1 MTLALPGLVQ
11 ISLMPTPASALVS
24 GETSA
29 TAQGALDI
37 PQQMPGSTQALPS
50 LVPAGVTA
58 AQEPKTTRASKRD
71 LKPAKGASGPDAA
84 PRGQSTRGDD
94 RLASPGTARAEALDA
109 AAASVPAVDDMWPL
123 NGAQV
128 GSVTPTLVGHG
139 TGSDSGLRYA
149 FSICEIPEDDGM
161 SLPDWLGGCG
171 TNPAEPTRPITSGQL
186 PAGVNS
192 WKVPAGNLKWGR
204 SYSWKVTVSDTTG
217 SSSTSQERLIVI
229 GARQPSIGAQLANRE
244 AAGQEFQALSGNY
257 TTTVADAS
265 VATVGPALSLVR
277 SYNSLDA
284 RRDGLFGA
292 GWSTRFDMKIEPE
305 SSGALMATYPDG
317 RRLRFAPKGDG
328 TFQAPPGT
336 YATLG
341 VVPGG
346 GWKLMDKSSTVYH
359 FNAAGRLTKIVD
371 ARGRSQNLTYGADGK
386 LAKATGVGGR
396 SLTFTWN
403 GAHVATVSTDPVNGA
418 ALTWTYTYDG
428 DKLTT
433 VCSPGTAPNCTTY
446 GYTTGSLYRGIVED
460 DEPVGY
466 WRLGEPVMQPTP
478 TPTATPDPC
487 QISPRL
493 CQPQPT
499 TAADSL
505 GWGAEAAAYTGVS
518 LAQPGAL
525 TGSTD
530 TAGGFNG
537 ASQMRLPDKAIAR
550 LNNQLS
556 LELWF
561 KTGTSGVLAYAAPSQ
576 PLAIPA
582 GAALAGRGGRWGN
595 PLLYVGTD
603 GKLRGQ
609 FRVLAADGSETI
621 SPITTSAAVTDNNWH
636 HALLSGA
643 GNAQTLYVDGVAV
656 GTLSGAI
663 DHNWLAYATIGDGVT
678 SSDFPATKPEDPA
691 TYYTPWGFTGQIDE
705 VALYDRPLAATEVSD
720 HYGARLAAPHLLKK
734 ITLPSGRVWADNTYD
749 DARDRLLTHTDQHGG
764 TWKLSEPT
772 PIDTTNGKS
781 TVTITD
787 PKGETTR
794 SEHDAWRGYRTI
806 SHTDQLGQKITYVY
820 DTAGYLHQITDP
832 NEVVTDLSFDK
843 RGNLLSEHQCKRTT
857 SPLPVPD
864 EDPFFSCLRL
874 GDTAMIKGQ
883 RWYEYH
889 VNKDNDFDPRN
900 DRLVAVRDG
909 RSSSGTDNTYATR
922 FEYNS
927 YGEQTKQTTPATL
940 DFPNGRSTTVTYTD
954 GTEPAVGGGNAPAGL
969 VKRSTDAKGNDTT
982 FTYSTAGDLAEQT
995 APSGLISA
1003 FEHDV
1008 MGRTTVQIQISDA
1021 EPSGV
1026 KETFTYD
1033 AAGRLATQTAPGV
1046 KNEISGVTH
1055 TAKTTY
1061 TYDPDGNL
1069 LTENVTD
1076 LTGGDPA
1083 RTTTSTYD
1091 AYGHQETSTDPEG
1104 GLIRTTWDKLGLP
1117 VTVTDQLGSVF
1128 GYTYTKRG
1136 ELEKRTLKNWIDS
1149 PVTPK
1154 PAKDITLESFSYDP
1168 GGRLAAQADAMGRK
1182 ASYTYYA
1189 DDRLAE
1195 AIGVDVKLNG
1205 SSLPKNVVL
1214 ATNTYDAAGNLIKKV
1229 TGNGITTTGYVY
1241 DAANRLTSTILDP
1254 ANLARKTA
1262 YVYDANGLITKET
1275 LTGAGSSREEIVENS
1290 YNAIGAVIRQKVE
1303 NGSQDLITTWQVDDR
1318 GLITA
1323 MTDPRGNEDGATAAD
1338 FTTTRRYDQL
1348 GRLIETTVP
1357 AVQVERAGVQ
1367 AVTARPTMR
1376 AGYNTYGNQT
1386 HIVDAEGRTSTTS
1399 YDKSGRVASRT
1410 TPAYTPPG
1418 SGITV
1423 TPQTA
1428 FAYDNAGRLIRI
1440 TNARGHA
1447 TTFEHDALGNQVR
1460 VTNPPAGPGQTA
1472 GQWVSEYDLV
1482 GEELAVIDPT
1492 GARTQATYDDL
1503 GRQITHTEVE
1513 RKPANA
1519 AYITTMTY
1527 NDAGD
1532 LTKRTLPGDRTTSYE
1547 VNAAGEVTTVTDPMN
1562 DITAYTYDIAG
1573 RAAKYSNLTGNATL
1587 GEYDLAGRLTSVKRL
1602 DKNGTIAR
1610 TVGFSYDSAGN
1621 VIQYTSGEGHVTRR
1635 SYDATNMLTKLIEPI
1650 STDESITTSFGYDAN
1665 GAPTRVTDGR
1675 GNATWTTYNSLGLI
1689 ETLTEPATTAHP
1701 GLADRTWTHA
1711 YDATGNE
1718 TALIKPGGVRL
1729 DRQFDALDQ
1738 VTKVTGSG
1746 AGIVSEDKTY
1756 TYDLSG
1762 RPIIVSGQSL
1772 EYNDRSLLTKVTS
1785 PASGTS
1791 SFAYDAGGNPTQRV
1805 DATGTT
1811 IFTWDKDDRLKTVND
1826 PVSGRINT
1834 YDYDKAD
1841 RLTTITSANPANTQA
1856 YTYDALDR
1864 PLTHTLKNSSGAQ
1877 LAKITYGW
1885 DKDDNL
1891 TSKTTEGLAGAGTN
1905 IYGYDHANRLTSWT
1919 GPDGSTTTYS
1929 WDASGNRIKAGDKT
1943 FTYDERNRLLSGD
1956 GSTYTYSPRGTL
1968 ASQTK
1973 NGNTRT
1979 LTFDAFD
1986 RLINDGA
1993 ATYTYDAFDRM
2004 ATRQTGAGQQ
2014 RFVYAGLDNDV
2025 VAITDQ
2031 NGVIQSSFGRDPAG
2045 DLVSI
2050 KEGGNPAMGVLAD
2063 HHQDVVGTFSGTAL
2077 SATTAYSPFGEVVA
2091 QSGSKPSLG
2100 YQSEYTDPDTG
2111 AVNMHARWY
2120 QPDTGAFTSRD
2131 SWTLPP
2137 SPSVQGNR
2145 YTYGNGSPLV
2155 NSDPT
2160 GHWPW
2165 NPNCW
2170 KVKNPL
2176 DALAGLVCDVLTDAP
2191 PNGAKQSDSQCMP
2204 NDKRAVCGYKPP
2216 KPDPCAEFSNACPNN
2231 NRGNHD
2237 PKKGTKKPKEPTGK
2251 KPSPQPG
2258 PPNNYHPPTPP
2269 SPPSPRPRQKKRE
2282 PVRKPNIPWGHFCGK
2297 KCMIDGNLPLDEIWP
2312 VGIDYTGFGGVWF
2325 LDGDG
2330 PGFVELPSRPT
2341 TEPQDDQQPAP
2352 APDEEPAPDPPNG
2365 GYESS
2370 GCEPKMEHYIDPRD
2384 KRPIGGFARY
2394 CSPSDLEKG
2403 SPVGEN
2409 TYPRYW
2415 VSNNPAPDPRKPTV
2429 RRYARCHIIG
2439 NHLGGSGTNVDNLV
2453 PCLQTVNN
2461 GPMKRYENAAKKA
2474 VREAAGKSRVDY
2486 RVEVRYDGRN
2496 TMPSRFRMTTSIDGE
2511 VVSDECIH
2519 NDSDL
2524 TVTDGYYC

>member
-1 MTLALPGLVQ
+1 MALGAAVPGLLTFTALPAGAHAGQ
-11 ISLMPTPASALVS
+11 
-24 GETSA
+24 TS
-29 TAQGALDI
+29 TAMAKAEIFDI
-37 PQQMPGSTQALPS
+37 PQQQRGTAQNLPS
-50 LVPAGVTA
+50 LVPTSVTQPVSAGKPDRQKPVQIRGGLSLDVRPAVRKAET
-58 AQEPKTTRASKRD
+58 PD
-71 LKPAKGASGPDAA
+71 LPA
-84 PRGQSTRGDD
+84 
-94 RLASPGTARAEALDA
+94 GTARAEKQDQLSSTA
-109 AAASVPAVDDMWPL
+109 ATFPIIDDVYPDTGML
-123 NGAQV
+123 I
-128 GSVTPTLVGHG
+128 GSVTPLLTVKATRMGGG
-139 TGSDSGLRYA
+139 TELDLK
-149 FSICEIPEDDGM
+149 FSFTICEKPEEESGGTQPPPTPVCVQ
-161 SLPDWLGGCG
+161 SGALLG
-171 TNPAEPTRPITSGQL
+171 Q
-186 PAGVNS
+186 NS
-192 WKVPAGNLKWGR
+192 WRVPAGKLEWGKQYEWWVR
-204 SYSWKVTVSDTTG
+204 VVDSVSAEWDQ
-217 SSSTSQERLIVI
+217 SEKQLVVI
-229 GARQPSIGAQLANRE
+229 GARQPLTSAHLGERTSG
-244 AAGQEFQALSGNY
+244 GQEFSPVGGNY
-257 TTTVADAS
+257 TTTVVDAEVAAAGPSLS
-265 VATVGPALSLVR
+265 VTR
-277 SYNSLDA
+277 TYNSLDA
-284 RRDGLFGA
+284 RTDAMFGA
-292 GWSTRFDMKIEPE
+292 GWSTQWDMKIVAERAGTQVTGLLVTSPIGQV
-305 SSGALMATYPDG
+305 S
-317 RRLRFAPKGDG
+317 RFAAKGGG
-328 TFQAPPGT
+328 TYQAPPGMH
-336 YATLG
+336 AVLAD
-341 VVPGG
+341 VSGG
-346 GWKLMDKSSTVYH
+346 GWRLMDKSSTTFH
-359 FNAAGRLTKIVD
+359 FNAAGRLTKITD
-371 ARGRSQNLTYGADGK
+371 RRGRSQTLNYGTDGK
-386 LAKATGVGGR
+386 LAAVTAVGGR
-396 SLTFTWN
+396 ALHFTWN
-403 GAHVATVSTDPVNGA
+403 GTRVASVSTDPVDGHSA
-418 ALTWTYTYDG
+418 TWTYAYTG
-428 DKLTT
+428 DNLTS
-433 VCSPGTAPNCTTY
+433 VCAPQDAPNCTTY
-446 GYTTGSLYRGIVED
+446 SYADGSRYRGIVLD
-460 DEPVGY
+460 SEPVGY
-466 WRLGEPVMQPTP
+466 WRLGDAPNQ
-478 TPTATPDPC
+478 
-487 QISPRL
+487 S
-493 CQPQPT
+493 
-499 TAADSL
+499 AANEGSN
-505 GWGAEAAAYTGVS
+505 GVAGIYTGVTVG
-518 LAQPGAL
+518 QPGAL
-525 TGSTD
+525 QGSTD
-530 TAGGFNG
+530 TAGGFTKSVV
-537 ASQMRLPDKAIAR
+537 ALPSYVLAR
-550 LNNQLS
+550 AKDQVS
-556 LELWF
+556 VEGWF
-561 KTGTSGVLAYAAPSQ
+561 KTTQNGLLFSAAELGYQ
-576 PLAIPA
+576 YGA
-582 GAALAGRGGRWGN
+582 GNAV
-595 PLLYVGTD
+595 LYVGTD

-609 FRVLAADGSETI
+609 LGEVKPNGGSNYTYN
-621 SPITTSAAVTDNNWH
+621 PITSSGPVNDGQWH
-636 HALLSGA
+636 HAVLTVAGQQQKLYLDGQLAGQLTGTMDQEYRAEAYIGSGERASTWSDIPGGQAASGA
-643 GNAQTLYVDGVAV
+643 FAFKG
-656 GTLSGAI
+656 S
-663 DHNWLAYATIGDGVT
+663 
-678 SSDFPATKPEDPA
+678 
-691 TYYTPWGFTGQIDE
+691 IDE
-705 VALYDRPLAATEVSD
+705 FALYDKPLSETEIQAHYAGRPKVANKLAKV
-720 HYGARLAAPHLLKK
+720 
-734 ITLPSGRVWADNTYD
+734 TLPSGRVWADNTYETVS
-749 DARDRLLTHTDQHGG
+749 DRLLTHTDQHGG
-764 TWKLSEPT
+764 TWRL
-772 PIDTTNGKS
+772 GKS
-781 TVTITD
+781 IPNWVDKVSEIKVTD
-787 PKGETTR
+787 PANNTLTYGFDFGR
-794 SEHDAWRGYRTI
+794 NLRPAYTI
-806 SHTDQLGQKITYVY
+806 DQLQYKTSFAY
-820 DTAGYLHQITDP
+820 DTGGYVAKVTDP
-832 NEVVTDLSFDK
+832 NNNIFKQTNDK
-843 RGNLLSEHQCKRTT
+843 RGNVLT
-857 SPLPVPD
+857 ST
-864 EDPFFSCLRL
+864 SCRAA
-874 GDTAMIKGQ
+874 GNCQTSYIS
-883 RWYEYH
+883 YH
-889 VNKDNDFDPRN
+889 VNKDDEFDPRN
-900 DRLVAVRDG
+900 DQPTAVRDA
-909 RSSSGTDNTYATR
+909 RSSSATDNTYATTY
-922 FEYNS
+922 EYNS
-927 YGEQTKQTTPATL
+927 YGELTKQTTPATL
-940 DFPNGRSTTVTYTD
+940 DFPNGRSTGVTYTD
-954 GTEPAVGGGNAPAGL
+954 GTDPAVGGGTTPAGL
-969 VKRSTDAKGNDTT
+969 VKTSTDAKGNDTT
-982 FTYSTAGDLAEQT
+982 FTYSAAGDLAVQT
-995 APSGLISA
+995 SPSGLISA

-1008 MGRTTVQIQISDA
+1008 LGRTTAQTQISAA
-1021 EPSGV
+1021 EPNGV

-1136 ELEKRTLKNWIDS
+1136 ELEKRTLKNWTDS
-1149 PVTPK
+1149 PVNPK

-1168 GGRLAAQADAMGRK
+1168 GGRLATQVDAMGRRT
-1182 ASYTYYA
+1182 SYTYYA

-1195 AIGVDVKLNG
+1195 VSGVDVKLNG
-1205 SSLPKNVVL
+1205 SSVPKNVAL
-1214 ATNTYDAAGNLIKKV
+1214 ETNTYDAAGNLIKKV
-1229 TGNGITTTGYVY
+1229 TGNGITTTDYVY
-1241 DAANRLTSTILDP
+1241 DAANRLTSTTLDP

-1275 LTGAGSSREEIVENS
+1275 LTGAGSSREETVENS
-1290 YNAIGAVIRQKVE
+1290 YNPIGAVIRQKVE

-1357 AVQVERAGVQ
+1357 AVQVERAGVP

-1399 YDKSGRVASRT
+1399 YDMSGRVASRT

-1418 SGITV
+1418 SVITV
-1423 TPQTA
+1423 TPQTT

-1460 VTNPPAGPGQTA
+1460 VTNPPAGPGQAA

-1562 DITAYTYDIAG
+1562 DTTAYTYDIAG

-1587 GEYDLAGRLTSVKRL
+1587 GEYDLAGRLTNVKRL
-1602 DKNGTIAR
+1602 DKNGAIAR

-1635 SYDATNMLTKLIEPI
+1635 HYDATNMLTKLIEPI

-1762 RPIIVSGQSL
+1762 RPIVVSGQSL

-1785 PASGTS
+1785 PTSGTS

-1864 PLTHTLKNSSGAQ
+1864 PLTHTLKNSSGTQ
-1877 LAKITYGW
+1877 LATITYGW

-1905 IYGYDHANRLTSWT
+1905 TYGYDHANRLTSWT
-1919 GPDGSTTTYS
+1919 GPDGNTTTYS

-2063 HHQDVVGTFSGTAL
+2063 LHQDVVGTFSGTAL
-2077 SATTAYSPFGEVVA
+2077 SATTAYSPFGEVIA

-2120 QPDTGAFTSRD
+2120 QPGTGAFTSRD

-2170 KVKNPL
+2170 KVKNPWDVL
-2176 DALAGLVCDVLTDAP
+2176 TGLVCDVVTDAP

-2269 SPPSPRPRQKKRE
+2269 SPPSPRPRQKKKE
-2282 PVRKPNIPWGHFCGK
+2282 PVRKPDIPWGHFCGK

-2330 PGFVELPSRPT
+2330 PGFVKLPSRPT

-2352 APDEEPAPDPPNG
+2352 APDKEPAPDPPNG

-2370 GCEPKMEHYIDPRD
+2370 GCEPRMEHYVDPRD
-2384 KRPIGGFARY
+2384 ERPIGGFARY
-2394 CSPSDLEKG
+2394 CSPL
-2403 SPVGEN
+2403 N
-2409 TYPRYW
+2409 RTPRERVIDPKYW
-2415 VSNNPAPDPRKPTV
+2415 PKRNPADSRNGNIQ
-2429 RRYARCHIIG
+2429 RYSRCHIIA
-2439 NHLGGSGTNVDNLV
+2439 HSLGGPDRDRRNIV
-2453 PCLQTVNN
+2453 PCLTVVNN
-2461 GPMKRYENAAKKA
+2461 GPMSRYERA
-2474 VREAAGKSRVDY
+2474 VRRAVQDAAGKKTVDY
-2486 RVEVRYDGRN
+2486 RVEVKYRGRSPR
-2496 TMPSRFRMTTSIDGE
+2496 PSRFRMTTSIDGE
-2511 VVSDECIH
+2511 VVSDECIYNDH
-2519 NDSDL
+2519 NG